1 MPISRRLKRRLANE
15 DGFTLFELLIAMA
28 VTAVGLMALVSS
40 FDHSRDLVGVAE
52 KTEVA
57 SHQAERAMERVLA
70 MPYAQ
75 VAHAAAP
82 AHNPDTKHPA
92 YYVTGNPGTS
102 YRWDQGAT
110 GPRSDNLEVDNVNGQ
125 ISNVSNWQDSASR
138 LTGKTY
144 TFVTRTGDLCATY
157 TPPGGTAACTGDE
170 RGKRVTIAVTVDGP
184 RPLGR
189 PVLISSVMINPAQT
203 GG

>member
-1 MPISRRLKRRLANE
+1 MPTSRRHMRRLASE

-40 FDHSRDLVGVAE
+40 FDHSRELVSTAE

-75 VAHAAAP
+75 VAHATAP
-82 AHNPDTKHPA
+82 AHNADTKNPA
-92 YYVTGNPGTS
+92 FYVTGST
-102 YRWDQGAT
+102 YQWDQGAT
-110 GPRSDNLEVDNVNGQ
+110 GPRSDNLEVDAVNGQ
-125 ISNVSNWQDSASR
+125 IANVSNWQDSASR

-144 TFVTRTGDLCATY
+144 TFVTRTGDLCSD
-157 TPPGGTAACTGDE
+157 TGCPAGDQ
-170 RGKRVTIAVTVDGP
+170 RGKRVTLAVTVDGP
-184 RPLGR
+184 RPLNR
-189 PVLISSVMINPAQT
+189 PVLISSVMINPATT

>member
-1 MPISRRLKRRLANE
+1 MPTSRRRTRKLANE

-40 FDHSRDLVGVAE
+40 FDHSRELVSVAE
-52 KTEVA
+52 KNEVA

-70 MPYAQ
+70 MPYAA
-75 VAHAAAP
+75 V
-82 AHNPDTKHPA
+82 AHNPAPTHNTDPKHPA
-92 YYVTGNPGTS
+92 NYVTGTS
-102 YRWDQGAT
+102 YQWDQGAT
-110 GPRSDNLEVDNVNGQ
+110 GPRSDDLEVDLTNGQ

-157 TPPGGTAACTGDE
+157 TPPGGGPSACSGVE
-170 RGKRVTIAVTVDGP
+170 HGRRVTVAVTVDGP
-184 RPLGR
+184 RPLAR

>member
-1 MPISRRLKRRLANE
+1 MPTSRRRMRRLANE

-40 FDHSRDLVGVAE
+40 FDHSRELVSVAE

-70 MPYAQ
+70 MPYAR
-75 VAHAAAP
+75 VAHTTAP
-82 AHNPDTKHPA
+82 AHDPDTKSPA
-92 YYVTGNPGTS
+92 KYVAVSGGS
-102 YRWDQGAT
+102 YQWDQGAT
-110 GPRSDNLEVDNVNGQ
+110 GPRSDNLEVDAVNGQ
-125 ISNVSNWQDSASR
+125 IANVSNWQDSASR

-144 TFVTRTGDLCATY
+144 TFVTRTGDLCSETICPA
-157 TPPGGTAACTGDE
+157 GDQ

-184 RPLGR
+184 RPLGK
-189 PVLISSVMINPAQT
+189 PVLISSVMINPAAT

>member
-1 MPISRRLKRRLANE
+1 MPTSVRLKRRLANE

-28 VTAVGLMALVSS
+28 VTAIGLMALVSS
-40 FDHSRDLVGVAE
+40 FDHSRDLVSVAE

-70 MPYAQ
+70 MPYAA
-75 VAHAAAP
+75 V
-82 AHNPDTKHPA
+82 AHNPAPTNNTDPKHPA
-92 YYVTGNPGTS
+92 NYVTGTS
-102 YRWDQGAT
+102 YQWDQGAT
-110 GPRSDNLEVDNVNGQ
+110 GPQSDFLEVDLTNGQ
-125 ISNVSNWQDSASR
+125 ISNVTNWQDSTSR

-144 TFVTRTGDLCATY
+144 TFVTRTGDLCSATDC
-157 TPPGGTAACTGDE
+157 PTGDQ

>member
-1 MPISRRLKRRLANE
+1 MPTSGRLKRRLANE

-40 FDHSRDLVGVAE
+40 FDHSRDLVSVAE

-70 MPYAQ
+70 MPYAS
-75 VAHAAAP
+75 V
-82 AHNPDTKHPA
+82 AHNPAPTHNTDPKHPA
-92 YYVTGNPGTS
+92 NYVTGTS
-102 YRWDQGAT
+102 YVWDQDAS
-110 GPRSDNLEVDNVNGQ
+110 PQSDLLEVDLTNGQ
-125 ISNVSNWQDSASR
+125 ISNVTNWQDSTSR

-144 TFVTRTGDLCATY
+144 TFVTRTGDLCSATDC
-157 TPPGGTAACTGDE
+157 PAGDQ

-203 GG
+203 GA